1 MKKYFKH
8 FWIPYVIFGI
18 IMVVFVGMMIV
29 KNRPTV
35 YMRNNSQCTT
45 TQRVFDYAD
54 ILSDDEEASLEKLI
68 AETQQRVGAD
78 IVIVNI
84 DYSLEEFAHSYDPYA
99 PIEDYIM
106 IFADEFYEQNVF
118 GYNEPYGDGVI
129 FVDNR
134 CREADGYLYDWMGTT
149 GKVEWA
155 YSEYMIDEILWDT
168 EAYIDDYPYVAYKT
182 FVERFE
188 KDMKADEGMSFYF
201 NPGYLIIAGIVTL
214 FFCLKSRNKMGAKTT
229 TEKTFLGYQNMK
241 EMDDVFIRKSVS
253 RRAISTSSGY
263 SGGGSRSRGGGGHH
277 RSSSGRSHGGGGH
290 RRR

>member
-8 FWIPYVIFGI
+8 FWIPYIIFGVI
-18 IMVVFVGMMIV
+18 LVVFIGMMIM
-29 KNRPTV
+29 KNQPTI
-35 YMRNNSQCTT
+35 YIRNNPECTIS
-45 TQRVFDYAD
+45 QRVFDIAD
-54 ILSDDEEASLEKLI
+54 VLSDEEEARLEELI

-78 IVIVNI
+78 IVIVNV
-84 DYSLEEFAHSYDPYA
+84 DYSLEAFAHAFDPDA

-106 IFADEFYEQNVF
+106 IFADEFYEQNKF

-149 GKVEWA
+149 GKVEWE
-155 YSEYMIDEILWDT
+155 YSNYMIDEILWDT
-168 EAYIDDYPYVAYKT
+168 EEYIDDNPYKAYKT

-188 KDMKADEGMSFYF
+188 HDMMADEGMEFYF
-201 NPGYLIIAGIVTL
+201 SPGYLMIGGIVT
-214 FFCLKSRNKMGAKTT
+214 FIFCLANRSKKGVKTT
-229 TEKTFLGYQNMK
+229 TEKTFLGYQHMNDI
-241 EMDDVFIRKSVS
+241 EDVFIRKSLAS
-253 RRAISTSSGY
+253 RVIQTSSSSG
-263 SGGGSRSRGGGGHH
+263 GGGSRSRGGGGHH

>member
-8 FWIPYVIFGI
+8 FWIPFIIFGI
-18 IMVVFVGMMIV
+18 LLLVFVGMVLI
-29 KNRPTV
+29 KNQPTV
-35 YMRNNSQCTT
+35 HIRNNPLCTLER
-45 TQRVFDYAD
+45 RVFDYAD
-54 ILSDDEEASLEKLI
+54 VLTDEEEARLEQLI
-68 AETQQRVGAD
+68 AQTEQRVGAD

-84 DYSLEEFAHSYDPYA
+84 DYSLEEFAHQYDPSA

-106 IFADEFYEQNVF
+106 IFADEFYEINKF

-149 GKVEWA
+149 GKVEWE
-155 YSEYMIDEILWDT
+155 YSYYMIDEILWDT
-168 EAYIDDYPYVAYKT
+168 EEYLDDNPYKAYKT

-188 KDMKADEGMSFYF
+188 EDMTADTQVDFYF
-201 NPGYLIIAGIVTL
+201 HPAYMMLAGIVTL
-214 FFCLKSRNKMGAKTT
+214 IFCLTNRSKIGAKTT
-229 TEKTFLGYQNMK
+229 TEKTFLGYQHMNDI
-241 EMDDVFIRKSVS
+241 EDVFIRKSLAS
-253 RRAISTSSGY
+253 RIISTAISSG
-263 SGGGSRSRGGGGHH
+263 GGGSRSRGGAGHH